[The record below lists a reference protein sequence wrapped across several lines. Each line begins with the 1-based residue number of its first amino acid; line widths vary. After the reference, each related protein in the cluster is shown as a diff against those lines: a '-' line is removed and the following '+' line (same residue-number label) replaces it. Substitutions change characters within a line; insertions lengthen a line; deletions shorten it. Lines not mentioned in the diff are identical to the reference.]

1 MQLIRDLCNVPVSA
15 KGAVI
20 ALGNFDGLHL
30 GHRAIL
36 ERTLQKAK
44 ALGVPAGAMIFEP
57 HPREFFNP
65 AAPKLRLQRL
75 REKIDGLRAMG
86 FSLLFMPRF
95 NATFSATSAE
105 DFVKNYI
112 VGALAA
118 KHIITGENFCFGAKR
133 SGNCE
138 FLGSSASR
146 FGFGYDAIA
155 PVKNAD
161 GVISSTIIRTL
172 LAERKVRE
180 AALLLGRDFS
190 ICGHV
195 THGDK
200 RGRTLGFPTANIP
213 LEKYFVPRAGVYA
226 VKVGDKKGVANIG
239 IRPTVGG
246 KKPQAEI
253 HLFDFSGDLYGK
265 YLRVELQ
272 DFLRDEQTFASL
284 DALREQITRDCEKAK
299 KYDSK

>member
-1 MQLIRDLCNVPVSA
+1 MQLIRDLSNVPANA

-36 ERTLQKAK
+36 EKTLQQAK
-44 ALGVPAGAMIFEP
+44 VLDAPAGVMIFEP

-65 AAPKLRLQRL
+65 SAPKLRLQRL
-75 REKIDGLRAMG
+75 REKIDGLREMG

-95 NATFSATSAE
+95 NAQLAATSAE
-105 DFVKNYI
+105 DFVAKYL
-112 VGALAA
+112 VGALAV
-118 KHIITGENFCFGAKR
+118 KHIITGANFCFGAKR

-138 FLGSSASR
+138 FIASNASR
-146 FGFGYDAIA
+146 FGFGYDAIS
-155 PVKNAD
+155 PVKNAN

-172 LAERKVRE
+172 LAEGKVSE
-180 AALLLGRDFS
+180 ASALLGRNFS
-190 ICGHV
+190 VCGHV

-213 LEKYFVPRAGVYA
+213 LEKYFIPRAGVYA

-246 KKPQAEI
+246 KKAQAEI

-265 YLRVELQ
+265 YLRVQLVS
-272 DFLRDEQTFASL
+272 FLRDEQTFPSL
-284 DALREQITRDCEKAK
+284 DALKEQITRDCEKAK
-299 KYDSK
+299 KC